1 MAGLLMKATESAGTN
16 KFRGVQ
22 ANIGEVL
29 AFRNMFWAISTA
41 MAANCERKNGIVVPN
56 LSYGAAYR
64 VLAPMVWPRVKQ
76 IFEQVVAGGLIQLP
90 SGAND
95 FLNPEI
101 RPYLDRYY
109 RGSGISAEERVK
121 LLKLVWDSILSEFGG
136 RHELYEINYA
146 GNHEA
151 IRLETLKI
159 ADAIGDS
166 AKFKSFVDSA
176 LSDYDLNGWVN
187 ETWMNPKQA
196 VETRHL

>member
-1 MAGLLMKATESAGTN
+1 M
-16 KFRGVQ
+16 
-22 ANIGEVL
+22 
-29 AFRNMFWAISTA
+29 
-41 MAANCERKNGIVVPN
+41 
-56 LSYGAAYR
+56 
-64 VLAPMVWPRVKQ
+64 
-76 IFEQVVAGGLIQLP
+76 P

-196 VETRHL
+196 VETRNL